1 MENTNDKY
9 AGWFFDPEVS
19 EYQDP
24 KWYSAASSWLKVTP
38 FGMRRLM
45 NWLKTNYGSIPIYI
59 TENGFSDHL
68 GNTDDVH
75 RVYYLKHYI
84 NQLLKGKI
92 NITQPI

>member
-1 MENTNDKY
+1 
-9 AGWFFDPEVS
+9 
-19 EYQDP
+19 
-24 KWYSAASSWLKVTP
+24 
-38 FGMRRLM
+38 MRRLM

-68 GNTDDVH
+68 GNTDDVQ

-92 NITQPI
+92 NITQPVKTDSNKKSFHKEKTI